1 MIDIVLLLSVDPDY
15 AFSSNSP
22 LNQSSGDTGFI
33 TIDMRNKQNS

>member
-22 LNQSSGDTGFI
+22 LPVKRRQGFI